1 MWPIHVTIGKIVHI
15 LLVRDFCVSF
25 KLKIIFT
32 RFSFDCLCL
41 NLIFQVETPSQVI
54 IHQYDSYQ
62 LSQNIA
68 SPPRL
73 WTYDACKY
81 ANSQF
86 RPLMKETIGQL
97 MFTNQHVV
105 FAPACYD
112 HGLVQS
118 NVRFMSYL
126 KCSDWRGISRL
137 SSNFGCL
144 FTFCYLDGP
153 NSIKTNLHTVFPGM
167 VSALG

>member
-1 MWPIHVTIGKIVHI
+1 MFMWPIHVTIGKIVHI

-144 FTFCYLDGP
+144 FTFCYLD
-153 NSIKTNLHTVFPGM
+153 
-167 VSALG
+167 

>member
-1 MWPIHVTIGKIVHI
+1 MV
-15 LLVRDFCVSF
+15 
-25 KLKIIFT
+25 
-32 RFSFDCLCL
+32 
-41 NLIFQVETPSQVI
+41 FQVETPSQVI

-126 KCSDWRGISRL
+126 KCSNWRRISRL
-137 SSNFGCL
+137 ASNLDVYLL
-144 FTFCYLDGP
+144 FAVWMGP
-153 NSIKTNLHTVFPGM
+153 IQAKLIFIFVTYGLASL
-167 VSALG
+167 

>member
-1 MWPIHVTIGKIVHI
+1 MV
-15 LLVRDFCVSF
+15 
-25 KLKIIFT
+25 
-32 RFSFDCLCL
+32 
-41 NLIFQVETPSQVI
+41 FQVETPSQVI

-81 ANSQF
+81 ANFQF

-126 KCSDWRGISRL
+126 KCSNWHRISKYHQTFNVYL
-137 SSNFGCL
+137 L
-144 FTFCYLDGP
+144 FAIWMEQIQSKLIYIFVTYGLASF
-153 NSIKTNLHTVFPGM
+153 
-167 VSALG
+167 

>member
-1 MWPIHVTIGKIVHI
+1 MV
-15 LLVRDFCVSF
+15 
-25 KLKIIFT
+25 
-32 RFSFDCLCL
+32 
-41 NLIFQVETPSQVI
+41 FQVETPSQVI

-97 MFTNQHVV
+97 MFTNKHVV

-118 NVRFMSYL
+118 KSFYDIKIN
-126 KCSDWRGISRL
+126 GISAWDQLEIFMNSQGTDREHL
-137 SSNFGCL
+137 VSNCEQVNCQETCKEIETGPN
-144 FTFCYLDGP
+144 TFCQ
-153 NSIKTNLHTVFPGM
+153 V
-167 VSALG
+167 V

>member
-1 MWPIHVTIGKIVHI
+1 MA
-15 LLVRDFCVSF
+15 
-25 KLKIIFT
+25 
-32 RFSFDCLCL
+32 
-41 NLIFQVETPSQVI
+41 FQVETPSQVI

-81 ANSQF
+81 ANFQF

-105 FAPACYD
+105 FAPACYA

-118 NVRFMSYL
+118 KSFYDIKINGMSAWDQL
-126 KCSDWRGISRL
+126 EIFINSQGADREHL
-137 SSNFGCL
+137 VSNCEQVNCQETCKEIETGPN
-144 FTFCYLDGP
+144 TFCQ
-153 NSIKTNLHTVFPGM
+153 V
-167 VSALG
+167 V

>member
-1 MWPIHVTIGKIVHI
+1 MSETFAFHSNLKLFLQFSVFIA
-15 LLVRDFCVSF
+15 SF
-25 KLKIIFT
+25 FL
-32 RFSFDCLCL
+32 L
-41 NLIFQVETPSQVI
+41 NLAFQVETPSQVI

-126 KCSDWRGISRL
+126 KCSNWRRISRL
-137 SSNFGCL
+137 ASNLDVYLL
-144 FTFCYLDGP
+144 FAVWMGQIQSKQIYMFVPYRLA
-153 NSIKTNLHTVFPGM
+153 SL
-167 VSALG
+167 

>member
-126 KCSDWRGISRL
+126 KCSNWRRISRL
-137 SSNFGCL
+137 ASNLDVYLL
-144 FTFCYLDGP
+144 FAVWMGQIQSKQIYMFVPYRLA
-153 NSIKTNLHTVFPGM
+153 SL
-167 VSALG
+167 